1 MIANERRDARGLK
14 IIDPPVGKKTY
25 KRYFG

>member
-14 IIDPPVGKKTY
+14 IIDPPVEKNC
-25 KRYFG
+25 KRYYFG